1 MVYATRSIRRCVVTP
16 ASACY
21 ERDHRDLPRPRKSMN
36 DATANLPAG
45 NASILTVRDLRT
57 VFPTEE
63 GPVTTVDAVSFS
75 LDAGETLAVVG
86 ESGSG
91 KTMTFL
97 SVLRLVPP
105 PGRVMGGEVQFD
117 GTNISALSAQA
128 MRKIRGAG
136 IAMVFQD
143 PLTALNPVFT
153 IGDQMIEV
161 LRAHTTMSKREARAR
176 AIEVLERV
184 HIPAPAQRIDD
195 YPHQL
200 SGGMRQ
206 RVLIAMAIALR
217 PKVLI
222 ADEPTTALDVTVQAQ
237 ILELLAELR
246 SELGM
251 GMVLITHD
259 LGLVAK
265 YADRVAVMYAGRVV
279 ETSPITQG
287 FAQSRHP
294 YTRSLFRSI
303 PRLDVPADQALTAIE
318 GVPPNL
324 AKLPVGCAFEPRCFL
339 GNGREDCRRERPLLT
354 PTDTGLH
361 QSACPHWSS
370 LPDSEAGA

>member
-1 MVYATRSIRRCVVTP
+1 MSDLDSTP
-16 ASACY
+16 SASG
-21 ERDHRDLPRPRKSMN
+21 DPL
-36 DATANLPAG
+36 
-45 NASILTVRDLRT
+45 LTVRELRT
-57 VFPTEE
+57 VFPSEE
-63 GPVTTVDAVSFS
+63 GLITAVDDVSLS
-75 LDAGETLAVVG
+75 VSAGEILAVVG

-105 PGRVMGGEVQFD
+105 PGRVMGGEVLLD
-117 GTNISALSAQA
+117 GVNLSTAPEQA

-153 IGDQMIEV
+153 IGDQMLEV
-161 LRAHTTMSKREARAR
+161 IRAHTNMNRRQALERAV
-176 AIEVLERV
+176 EVLERV
-184 HIPAPAQRIDD
+184 HIPAPARRIDD

-206 RVLIAMAIALR
+206 RVLIAMAIVLR

-265 YADRVAVMYAGRVV
+265 YADRVAVMYAGRVI
-279 ETSPITQG
+279 ESSAITQG
-287 FAQSRHP
+287 FGASRHP

-303 PRLDVPADQALTAIE
+303 PRLDVPADQPLTAIE
-318 GVPPNL
+318 GQPPDLSRL
-324 AKLPVGCAFEPRCFL
+324 AHGCAFEPRCFL
-339 GNGREDCRRERPLLT
+339 GRGRDDCRSERPVLA
-354 PTDTGLH
+354 PTSSDAHL
-361 QSACPHWSS
+361 SACPHWRT
-370 LPDSEAGA
+370 LPDSEANV

>member
-1 MVYATRSIRRCVVTP
+1 MS
-16 ASACY
+16 
-21 ERDHRDLPRPRKSMN
+21 
-36 DATANLPAG
+36 DAAVLA
-45 NASILTVRDLRT
+45 VRDLST
-57 VFPTEE
+57 VFPSEA
-63 GPVTTVDAVSFS
+63 GPVTTVDGVSFS
-75 LDAGETLAVVG
+75 LGAGETLAVVG

-105 PGRVMGGEVQFD
+105 PGRVTSGEVLFEGAD
-117 GTNISALSAQA
+117 ISALSASA
-128 MRKIRGAG
+128 MRSIRGAG

-153 IGDQMIEV
+153 VGDQMLEV
-161 LRAHTTMSKREARAR
+161 IRAHTAMSPRQARSLAL
-176 AIEVLERV
+176 EVLERV
-184 HIPAPAQRIDD
+184 HIPAPSKRIDD

-279 ETSPITQG
+279 ETSPIAGG
-287 FAQSRHP
+287 FGRSRHP

-303 PRLDVPADQALTAIE
+303 PRLDLPADQPLTAIA
-318 GVPPNL
+318 GQPPDL
-324 AKLPVGCAFEPRCFL
+324 ARLPEGCAFEPRCFL
-339 GNGREDCRRERPLLT
+339 GRGREDCRGARPMLS
-354 PTDTGLH
+354 PTTSDRHL
-361 QSACPHWSS
+361 SACPHWRT
-370 LPDSEAGA
+370 LLDAEADA

>member
-1 MVYATRSIRRCVVTP
+1 
-16 ASACY
+16 
-21 ERDHRDLPRPRKSMN
+21 MN
-36 DATANLPAG
+36 DSTASPAATSAAV
-45 NASILTVRDLRT
+45 LTVRDLRT
-57 VFPTEE
+57 VFPSEQ
-63 GPVTTVDAVSFS
+63 GLVTTVDDVSFS
-75 LDAGETLAVVG
+75 LNAGETLAVVG

-105 PGRVMGGEVQFD
+105 PGRVIGGEVLFD
-117 GTNISALSAQA
+117 GTNISALPVQA
-128 MRKIRGAG
+128 MREIRGAG
-136 IAMVFQD
+136 IAMIFQD

-153 IGDQMIEV
+153 IGDQMLEV
-161 LRAHTTMSKREARAR
+161 IRAHTTMSKRQARAR
-176 AIEVLERV
+176 AIDVLERV

-265 YADRVAVMYAGRVV
+265 YADRVAVMYAGRVI
-279 ETSPITQG
+279 ESSPIAQG
-287 FAQSRHP
+287 FGQSRHP

-303 PRLDVPADQALTAIE
+303 PRLDVPADQPLTAID
-318 GVPPNL
+318 GQPPDL
-324 AKLPVGCAFEPRCFL
+324 AKLPAGCAFEPRCFL
-339 GNGREDCRRERPLLT
+339 GNGREDCRSERPVLL
-354 PTDTGLH
+354 PTSTDVHL
-361 QSACPHWSS
+361 SACPHWRQLSE
-370 LPDSEAGA
+370 SEANP

>member
-1 MVYATRSIRRCVVTP
+1 MSDGAVLA
-16 ASACY
+16 
-21 ERDHRDLPRPRKSMN
+21 
-36 DATANLPAG
+36 
-45 NASILTVRDLRT
+45 VRDLRT
-57 VFPTEE
+57 VFPSEA
-63 GPVTTVDAVSFS
+63 GPVTTVDKVSFS
-75 LDAGETLAVVG
+75 LGSGETLAVVG

-105 PGRVMGGEVQFD
+105 PGRVTSGEVLFE
-117 GTNISALSAQA
+117 GTDIATLSASA
-128 MRKIRGAG
+128 MRSIRGAG

-153 IGDQMIEV
+153 IGDQMLEV
-161 LRAHTTMSKREARAR
+161 IRAHTGMGPRQARAR
-176 AIEVLERV
+176 ALEVLERV

-279 ETSPITQG
+279 ETSPMARG
-287 FAQSRHP
+287 FGQSRHP
-294 YTRSLFRSI
+294 YTRSLLRSI
-303 PRLDVPADQALTAIE
+303 PRLDVPADQPLTAIA
-318 GVPPNL
+318 GQPPDL
-324 AKLPVGCAFEPRCFL
+324 ARLPAGCAFEPRCFL
-339 GNGREDCRRERPLLT
+339 GNGREDCRNERPALS
-354 PTDTGLH
+354 PTTSDRHL
-361 QSACPHWSS
+361 SACPHWRT
-370 LPDSEAGA
+370 LLDAEPGA